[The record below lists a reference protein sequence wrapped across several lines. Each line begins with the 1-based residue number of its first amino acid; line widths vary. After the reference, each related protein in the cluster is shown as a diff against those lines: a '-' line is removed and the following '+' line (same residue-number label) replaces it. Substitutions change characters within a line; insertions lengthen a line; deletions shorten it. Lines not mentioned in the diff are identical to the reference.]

1 MIVVIVVLI
10 VVLMEVVILVVFMIM
25 FSVILVVIV
34 VVIIVVIVIIII
46 VVSKINFI
54 ELIMFVNFGKI
65 LSILRFLLVDIDK
78 QIIVCIKFKKFND
91 VIFEIFIEYVMF
103 LLKKD
108 EKQLLKQM
116 VIFIILIMIFKYG
129 LNNVV

>member
-25 FSVILVVIV
+25 FSVILVVI
-34 VVIIVVIVIIII
+34 IVVIVIIII
-46 VVSKINFI
+46 VVSKMNFI

-108 EKQLLKQM
+108 EKLLLKQM

>member
-25 FSVILVVIV
+25 FSVILVVI
-34 VVIIVVIVIIII
+34 IVVIVIIIF

-54 ELIMFVNFGKI
+54 ELIMLVDFGKI

>member
-25 FSVILVVIV
+25 FSVILVVI
-34 VVIIVVIVIIII
+34 IVVIVIIII

-54 ELIMFVNFGKI
+54 ELIMLVDFGKI

-108 EKQLLKQM
+108 EKLLFKQM

>member
-25 FSVILVVIV
+25 FSVILVVN
-34 VVIIVVIVIIII
+34 IVVIVIIII

>member
-10 VVLMEVVILVVFMIM
+10 VVLTEVVILVVFMIM
-25 FSVILVVIV
+25 FSVIL

-54 ELIMFVNFGKI
+54 ELIMLVDFGKI

-108 EKQLLKQM
+108 EKLLFKQM

>member
-25 FSVILVVIV
+25 FSVIL

-108 EKQLLKQM
+108 EKLLFKQM

>member
-25 FSVILVVIV
+25 FRVIL
-34 VVIIVVIVIIII
+34 VVIIVVIVIIIF

-54 ELIMFVNFGKI
+54 ELIMLVDFGKI

-108 EKQLLKQM
+108 EKLLFKQM

>member
-25 FSVILVVIV
+25 FSVIL

>member
-25 FSVILVVIV
+25 FSVILVVI
-34 VVIIVVIVIIII
+34 IVVIVIIIF

-54 ELIMFVNFGKI
+54 ELIMLVDFGKI

-108 EKQLLKQM
+108 EKLLFKQM
-116 VIFIILIMIFKYG
+116 VFFIILIMIFKYG

>member
-25 FSVILVVIV
+25 FSVIL

-116 VIFIILIMIFKYG
+116 VIFII
-129 LNNVV
+129 